1 MCISQEW
8 FLTIMP
14 WINYF
19 ILPVE
24 CTSYIPHHYISLKMS
39 HLRYNENYTCL
50 LYIMSQNHWIYHSV
64 HFRIISTYKC
74 LTEMPIKM
82 TDMGELGSETFLATK
97 MALATKNK
105 ISVASWLPENGT
117 GDQKQI
123 SSSQLAN
130 KNFSQR
136 RAL

>member
-1 MCISQEW
+1 
-8 FLTIMP
+8 
-14 WINYF
+14 
-19 ILPVE
+19 
-24 CTSYIPHHYISLKMS
+24 
-39 HLRYNENYTCL
+39 
-50 LYIMSQNHWIYHSV
+50 
-64 HFRIISTYKC
+64 
-74 LTEMPIKM
+74 MPIKM